1 MTNYFE
7 PIILSIRA
15 TDFNLTYHTAA
26 DAGSF
31 PISEQYTL
39 SFNFILPLLLCMGL

>member
-1 MTNYFE
+1 MTKYFQ

-15 TDFNLTYHTAA
+15 TDFNITHHTAA
-26 DAGSF
+26 DTGSF

-39 SFNFILPLLLCMGL
+39 SFNFIFPLLLCMGL

>member
-1 MTNYFE
+1 MTKYFE

-15 TDFNLTYHTAA
+15 TDFNLTHHTAA

-31 PISEQYTL
+31 PISEQYTP
-39 SFNFILPLLLCMGL
+39 SNFIFPLLLCMDL

>member
-7 PIILSIRA
+7 PILLPIRA
-15 TDFNLTYHTAA
+15 KDFNLTNYTAA

-39 SFNFILPLLLCMGL
+39 SFNFKLPLLLCMGL